1 MPPNDSQQ
9 AGETLLPPKLEGFI
23 ERYGLHTAAEGWI
36 FWGWLSPAWIED
48 HGQTLTA
55 VFEQGSISGA
65 VLLGHYPRRDLRNR
79 GSGVCL
85 FLPTTQPHLG
95 KLLRIEL
102 EYKKMM
108 GSIALSDALREIP
121 NNVLPSHAEGILKLV
136 PQTAQVT
143 ALREAL
149 ERRVVANG
157 FVDYYGYH
165 PPSAGWM
172 ICGWVSESWTSE
184 ERVLDN
190 ITLQFENST
199 AAGPASIAMFE
210 RDDLRGKGTGLILHV
225 GIPEGEAGP
234 LVSIQFR
241 AGQHLADLR
250 PASTMVLIA
259 PGTITDHI
267 LPTILRAKAG
277 PGRDTLRTLA
287 QRRGYEGH
295 DTIGRF
301 ADSFMIDF
309 DAVVVCPGDCVM
321 LFGWLLARPGSLRA
335 LRIRSGKS
343 FAPVDLA
350 GALWIAR
357 PDVIANV
364 GAERGYDEL
373 NCGFIIRVPT
383 QFQPLD
389 DLHIEAEA
397 GDGEVGYRKLPPA
410 RLSGLAAIKRILG
423 AIDHQYADIEARY
436 DRLFGPAVRSLNAAR
451 LAAAAVSPVEM
462 LAMGHPPAAP
472 LVSLVVPLY
481 GRIDFI
487 ELQLALFS
495 AHDIGADVE
504 ILYVLD
510 DPPRR
515 RDAQALAASAYARF
529 GIPFRLLILSQNFGF
544 APANN
549 IGLRAATGEY
559 VCFMNSDV
567 FPITPDWPA
576 RLAAR
581 LDQNPDIGV
590 VGPLLLFEDGSIQ
603 HRGMYF
609 RRLPMF
615 GNWHFPQHVQK
626 GWRIAE
632 GGGLVRPLAITGAC
646 MMLRRSLALDVGGL
660 NEAYAIGDFE
670 DSDLCMTLRSRGL
683 SPAVDLDVRMHHLER
698 KSQATSAE
706 PWRVNLTLYNAW
718 THERRWAED
727 LERLS
732 VSDTGA

>member
-9 AGETLLPPKLEGFI
+9 SGETLLPPKLEGFI

-36 FWGWLSPAWIED
+36 FWGWLSQSWLDD

-55 VFEQGSISGA
+55 VFEHGSISGPA
-65 VLLGHYPRRDLRNR
+65 LIGHYPRRDLRNR

-85 FLPTTQPHLG
+85 FLETTQRHLG

-121 NNVLPSHAEGILKLV
+121 DHVLASHAEGILKLV
-136 PQTAQVT
+136 PQTAQIT
-143 ALREAL
+143 ALREVL
-149 ERRVVANG
+149 GRRPVANG
-157 FVDYYGYH
+157 FIDYYGHH

-172 ICGWVSESWTSE
+172 ICGWVSENWTSE
-184 ERVLDN
+184 PRGLDEVA
-190 ITLQFENST
+190 LHFESGVVT
-199 AAGPASIAMFE
+199 GPASVAMFE
-210 RDDLRGKGTGLILHV
+210 REDLRGKGTGLILHV
-225 GIPEGEAGP
+225 GAADGEAGP
-234 LVSIQFR
+234 LVSVQLR
-241 AGQHLADLR
+241 AGQALADLR

-259 PGTITDHI
+259 PGVITDHI
-267 LPTILRAKAG
+267 LPTIMRAKPG
-277 PGRDTLRTLA
+277 PGRDTLRILA
-287 QRRGYEGH
+287 ERRGFEGN

-301 ADSFMIDF
+301 AESFMIDF
-309 DAVVVCPGDCVM
+309 DAVVICPGDCVM
-321 LFGWLLARPGSLRA
+321 LFGWLLARPGALRA
-335 LRIRSGKS
+335 LRLRSGRNFS
-343 FAPVDLA
+343 PIDLS

-357 PDVIANV
+357 PDVIGSV
-364 GAERGYDEL
+364 GAERGYDNL
-373 NCGFIIRVPT
+373 NCGFILRVPT
-383 QFQPLD
+383 HFQPLD

-397 GDGEVGYRKLPPA
+397 GDGEIGYRKLPPA
-410 RLSGLAAIKRILG
+410 RLTGLPAIKRILG
-423 AIDHQYADIEARY
+423 ATDHQYADIDARY
-436 DRLFGPAVRSLNAAR
+436 DRIFGPAVRSLNAGR
-451 LAAAAVSPVEM
+451 LAAAAEQVVDT
-462 LAMGHPPAAP
+462 LTMGRPPAAP
-472 LVSLVVPLY
+472 LVSLVVPLF

-495 AHDIGADVE
+495 AHDIGSAVE

-515 RDAQALAASAYARF
+515 RDAQALAASAHARF
-529 GIPFRLLILSQNFGF
+529 GIPFRLLILSQNLGF

-549 IGLRAATGEY
+549 VGLRAAAGDY

-576 RLAAR
+576 LLAAR
-581 LDQNPDIGV
+581 LEQNPDIGV
-590 VGPLLLFEDGSIQ
+590 IGPLLLFEDGSIQ
-603 HRGMYF
+603 HRGMFF
-609 RRLPMF
+609 RKLPMF

-626 GWRIAE
+626 GWRIE
-632 GGGLVRPLAITGAC
+632 EGGLVRPLAITGAC
-646 MMLRRSLALDVGGL
+646 MMLRRDLALDVGGM

-670 DSDLCMTLRSRGL
+670 DSDLCMTLRGRGL

-718 THERRWAED
+718 THERRWAKE
-727 LERLS
+727 LESLAA
-732 VSDTGA
+732 VDTQV

>member
-1 MPPNDSQQ
+1 
-9 AGETLLPPKLEGFI
+9 
-23 ERYGLHTAAEGWI
+23 
-36 FWGWLSPAWIED
+36 
-48 HGQTLTA
+48 
-55 VFEQGSISGA
+55 
-65 VLLGHYPRRDLRNR
+65 
-79 GSGVCL
+79 
-85 FLPTTQPHLG
+85 
-95 KLLRIEL
+95 
-102 EYKKMM
+102 
-108 GSIALSDALREIP
+108 
-121 NNVLPSHAEGILKLV
+121 
-136 PQTAQVT
+136 
-143 ALREAL
+143 
-149 ERRVVANG
+149 
-157 FVDYYGYH
+157 
-165 PPSAGWM
+165 
-172 ICGWVSESWTSE
+172 
-184 ERVLDN
+184 
-190 ITLQFENST
+190 
-199 AAGPASIAMFE
+199 MFE